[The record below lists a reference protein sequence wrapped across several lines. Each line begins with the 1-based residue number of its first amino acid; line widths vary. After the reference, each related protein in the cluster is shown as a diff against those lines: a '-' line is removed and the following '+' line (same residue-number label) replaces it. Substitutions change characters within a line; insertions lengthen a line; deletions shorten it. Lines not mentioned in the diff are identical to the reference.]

1 MRLWKSSEHFY
12 QAHKFEGEHFENVY
26 NLESPYE
33 TKKYA
38 KNNAKYIIPIWDDIK
53 DDVMAEAVLN
63 KFTQNY
69 DLKLLLINT
78 TPHYLVEGNTWCDNY
93 WGNCS
98 CGYCTNIEGQNK
110 LGITLMAVRNILTK

>member
-1 MRLWKSSEHFY
+1 MSPEDSKTNKEERLEAIRHSASH
-12 QAHKFEGEHFENVY
+12 
-26 NLESPYE
+26 
-33 TKKYA
+33 
-38 KNNAKYIIPIWDDIK
+38 
-53 DDVMAEAVLN
+53 VMAEAVLN